1 MAGRDPTSYDN
12 DRDRVRDRADIVRI
26 VGEHLKLIPKGREFV
41 GLCPFHDDHSPSMS
55 VVPAKQIFHCFSCGA
70 GGDVFTFVQKYHRM
84 EFREALEYLAERV
97 GIELTRS
104 RPEPGGPSAGPTRRD
119 IVAANAFAL
128 AFFRKCLQHEA
139 AGKLARD
146 AIAARGVAP
155 EMVEAFMLGAAP
167 DSWEGLATAAQK
179 KGITPAALVAAGL
192 AKPRSGGGG
201 HFDMFRKRLIFP
213 ITDQAGRPI
222 AFGARKLDPEDE
234 PKYLNSPESP
244 VFNKSATLYG
254 LAQAA
259 RTIQK
264 TGRAII
270 TEGYTDTI
278 ACHQAGFTNAVAT
291 LGTAFTTE
299 HARLL
304 RRLCDTVVLVFDAD
318 EAGQRAADRATEVL
332 FAVDLDVKVA
342 LPPEGGLAK
351 DPDELL
357 KQPGGP
363 EAFAASLDGAIDLL
377 AFRYQRL
384 GARLKEAGPAAVQ
397 RAVEDELSTLA
408 DLGLTKASPIRRQL
422 VLRTLAGVTG
432 LTPGLLAQL
441 LPAAGTRRAG
451 SSIEAENEP
460 GSQQSAFDPRRAA
473 QESGEWGYL
482 LGCALAQDGLAQTLF
497 EETAGMF
504 DTTANPTGGRAP
516 QSATPENRLAAPSA
530 GAAAYGSTV
539 LARVAMA
546 ARSAAT
552 DPAQQSDRALLQAV
566 LDTLREDE
574 DARALALELE
584 RRAASG
590 FTDQQVRVSFE
601 DSLRDLKRR
610 TFLDS
615 ADRSLASAAERI
627 KLRQDIHRRFGPN
640 PRSLP
645 RPAGDQ

>member
-1 MAGRDPTSYDN
+1 MASRTPTNYDN

-26 VGEHLKLIPKGREFV
+26 VGEHLRLIPKGREFV

-97 GIELTRS
+97 GIELTRAAQ
-104 RPEPGGPSAGPTRRD
+104 EPKGGAAGPGRRD
-119 IVAANAFAL
+119 VIAANAFAL
-128 AFFRKCLQHEA
+128 AFFRKCLTHEA

-146 AIAARGVAP
+146 AIASRGIAP

-167 DSWEGLATAAQK
+167 DNWEGLATAAQK
-179 KGITPAALVAAGL
+179 HGISPAALVAAGL
-192 AKPRSGGGG
+192 AKPRATGGG

-213 ITDQAGRPI
+213 IADQAGRPI
-222 AFGARKLDPEDE
+222 AFGARKLDPDDE
-234 PKYLNSPESP
+234 PKYLNSPESA

-363 EAFAASLDGAIDLL
+363 QAFAAALDGAIDLL

-384 GARLKEAGPAAVQ
+384 GARLREAGPAAVQ
-397 RAVEDELSTLA
+397 RAVEEELSTLS
-408 DLGLTKASPIRRQL
+408 DLGLRQASPIRRQL

-441 LPAAGTRRAG
+441 LPAAGTRRG
-451 SSIEAENEP
+451 SPSIEAENDEP
-460 GSQQSAFDPRRAA
+460 LGQSPFDSRRAA

-482 LGCALAQDGLAQTLF
+482 LGCVLAQDGLAATLF

-504 DTTANPTGGRAP
+504 DTTANPTGLRAP
-516 QSATPENRLAAPSA
+516 GNATPENRPAAPSA
-530 GAAAYGSTV
+530 SAAAYGSSV
-539 LARVAMA
+539 FARVAMA
-546 ARSAAT
+546 VRSVVT
-552 DPAQQSDRALLQAV
+552 DPAQPSDRPLLQRV
-566 LDTLREDE
+566 LDALRED
-574 DARALALELE
+574 DAARALALELE
-584 RRAASG
+584 RRATAG
-590 FTDQQVRVSFE
+590 FSDDQIRVSFE
-601 DSLRDLKRR
+601 DSLRALKRR

-615 ADRSLASAAERI
+615 ADRSASSAAERI